1 MPETVEEANDRV
13 GRSRTSPADRVTANL
28 PPRAALALERIVEL
42 TGYSKTD
49 SIIRAIQVYAY
60 MEEVW
65 SAGGAV
71 SVTED
76 PDSEPQ
82 QLKIL

>member
-1 MPETVEEANDRV
+1 MPETAEVTKSRV
-13 GRSRTSPADRVTANL
+13 GRGKTSLVDRVTANL

-60 MEEVW
+60 LEEVW
-65 SAGGAV
+65 SAGGSV
-71 SVTED
+71 SVTEK
-76 PDSEPQ
+76 PDAEPQ